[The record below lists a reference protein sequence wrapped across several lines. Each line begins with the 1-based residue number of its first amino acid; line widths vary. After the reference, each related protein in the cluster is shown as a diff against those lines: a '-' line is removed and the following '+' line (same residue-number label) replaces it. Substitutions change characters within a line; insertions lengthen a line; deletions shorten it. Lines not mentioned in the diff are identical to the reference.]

1 MEFPEDLKYVDSH
14 EYLRIKGGAV
24 TVGITAYAV
33 DQLGDIVFVELPE
46 EGTEF
51 KLGDKF
57 GTVESVKA
65 VEDLIAPVSG
75 RISSVN
81 TSVVDEPAG
90 IGDDPY
96 GDGWLVKIELS
107 DSEELDET
115 LTSEE
120 YRDQIGA

>member
-14 EYLRIKGGAV
+14 EYLRVKGSAV

-46 EGTEF
+46 EGSEF
-51 KLGDKF
+51 KQGDKL

-75 RISSVN
+75 RVTSIN
-81 TSVVDEPAG
+81 TEVVDEPSA

-107 DSEELDET
+107 DNEELDEL

-120 YRDQIGA
+120 YREQIGD

>member
-1 MEFPEDLKYVDSH
+1 
-14 EYLRIKGGAV
+14 
-24 TVGITAYAV
+24 
-33 DQLGDIVFVELPE
+33 
-46 EGTEF
+46 
-51 KLGDKF
+51 
-57 GTVESVKA
+57 VESVKA

-75 RISSVN
+75 RVSSVN
-81 TSVVDEPAG
+81 TAVVDEPAA

-107 DSEELDET
+107 DREELDET